1 MTTTPPEWYRR
12 MRRIRRIEE
21 RMMELKNAGEVPGS
35 IHLCNGQEAI
45 PVAFCSVLDERDQ
58 VSATYRGHGWALA
71 RGTDPAALYGEV
83 MGKAGG
89 TNGGRA
95 ASPFLSDPS
104 IGFLGENS
112 IVGAGVP
119 VALGAALSALHRGDG
134 GVAVVSIGD
143 GALNQGNAHEA
154 LNMAAVLK
162 APLVV
167 VVENNVYSEM
177 SPIADMVAIDT
188 LAERGAAYGIP
199 ARRVD
204 GNDIDAVL
212 AVAEEVVAA
221 ARRGEGPQLVECL
234 TQRLVGHYSGD
245 AQQYR
250 PKGEIAA
257 AREVEPLVRLR
268 AAHPEL
274 ADEFDR
280 VDVEVDAEVEAAIAT
295 AQAMPTPDPST
306 VKDHIHV

>member
-1 MTTTPPEWYRR
+1 MTDPREWYRQ

-45 PVAFCSVLDERDQ
+45 PVAFCSLLDERDQ
-58 VSATYRGHGWALA
+58 VCATYRGHGWALA

-95 ASPFLSDPS
+95 ASPFLSDPGV
-104 IGFLGENS
+104 GFLGENS

-119 VALGAALSALHRGDG
+119 VALGAALSAQHRGDG

-154 LNMAAVLK
+154 VNLAAVLK
-162 APLVV
+162 VPLVI

-177 SPIADMVAIDT
+177 SPIADMIAIDT
-188 LAERGAAYGIP
+188 IAERGAAYGVP
-199 ARRVD
+199 AERVD
-204 GNDIDAVL
+204 GNDIAAVL
-212 AVAEEVVAA
+212 AVAEKVVAA

-245 AQQYR
+245 AQHYR
-250 PKGEIAA
+250 PKGEVAA

-268 AAHPEL
+268 AAHPDL
-274 ADEFDR
+274 AATFDQIE
-280 VDVEVDAEVEAAIAT
+280 VEVDTEVEAAIAA